1 MSVELQHP
9 HKRKHNRAA
18 EVPLLTQ
25 ITLYETKQKQK
36 SQLVVASVHRQQ
48 DILGTAKA
56 AEAETEDKLRLHKE
70 GRIKKR

>member
-1 MSVELQHP
+1 MSGELQHP

-25 ITLYETKQKQK
+25 TTLYETQQKQN

-56 AEAETEDKLRLHKE
+56 AEAETEDKLRPHKD